1 MLSPLTRVRML
12 PASTVSPSIA
22 RIWSP
27 SLTSPCANA
36 WLPGTTLTT
45 SHGDTCIQAAGVSD
59 TSLAA
64 RGLPGSLPYP
74 HLARIEPDAD
84 AQRALVVG
92 LAALQ
97 QLLQLLDVLPH
108 LVSHQP
114 RLPDAPSSSVSA
126 FSAFPPGQKD
136 PRASGSRLST
146 PPPPHPFHTRC
157 APICRAHVATEEL
170 ASEIEQ
176 PAHLRLSG

>member
-59 TSLAA
+59 TPLAA

-74 HLARIEPDAD
+74 DLARIEPDAD

-146 PPPPHPFHTRC
+146 PPSPPPLPHSVRPYTVTLMWPR
-157 APICRAHVATEEL
+157 R
-170 ASEIEQ
+170 S
-176 PAHLRLSG
+176 